1 MAGTGTLMQMISN
14 SPTFCPAPWTS
25 LNIDQAG
32 DVYPCFHCVG
42 PETTIGN
49 NKKTPIQEIIHGP
62 TVTAMRESMSR
73 GEWHSI
79 CSWCK
84 RSEETTGASGR
95 TTRKVSED
103 TLASINNDINFFKL
117 EHLVVNWSNLC
128 NLTCVYCNPYTSTA
142 WQSVLKI
149 PINHVKNEHEDL
161 IELVKTQGHNIQ
173 GLSLG
178 GGEPLLQKGL
188 DTFLNYLDPDK
199 VRVMVTTNL
208 SMDITKN
215 SIYQLLRHW
224 PDVEW
229 QISFDN
235 ANRQKFEYVRD
246 GANWEQFVKNIHQ
259 MKQDGQK
266 VNAHP
271 AYSIYCALDLEEYY
285 EFCDRE
291 NLGIFWCEL
300 NHPDELD
307 IRRHSL
313 QLRQLA
319 IQQID
324 QIVDRYSGRT
334 DLAIDTLKGY
344 RNTLEDPSYIKDN
357 YIKHRFGVAKHTL
370 IWHDRTE
377 ALLKKSVRLADLWPA
392 IATIL
397 NENADEN

>member
-1 MAGTGTLMQMISN
+1 MQMISD

-32 DVYPCFHCVG
+32 AVSPCFHCV
-42 PETTIGN
+42 EMIGN
-49 NKKTPIQEIIHGP
+49 NKQTPIQEIIRGP
-62 TVTAMRESMSR
+62 VVTAMRTAMSQ
-73 GEWHSI
+73 GEWHSG

-84 RSEETTGASGR
+84 RLEDTTGASGR
-95 TTRKVSED
+95 TVRIVSED
-103 TLASINNDINFFKL
+103 TLTAINSDPGFFKL

-128 NLTCVYCNPYTSTA
+128 NLTCVYCNPQTSTA
-142 WQSVLKI
+142 WQSVRKI

-161 IELVKTQGHNIQ
+161 IELVKTQGHDIQ

-188 DTFLNYLDPDK
+188 DTFLSYLDPNK

-215 SIYQLLRHW
+215 PIYQLLRTW

-235 ANRQKFEYVRD
+235 ANEQKFEYVRD
-246 GANWEQFVKNIHQ
+246 GASWSQFVKNIRV
-259 MKQDGQK
+259 MKQDGVR

-285 EFCDRE
+285 EFCDQE
-291 NLGIFWCEL
+291 DLGIYWCEL
-300 NHPDELD
+300 NDPVELD
-307 IRRHSL
+307 IRRHSA

-319 IQQID
+319 IQEID
-324 QIVDRYSGRT
+324 RIIAKYDDRINLSTHVLKSYRHT
-334 DLAIDTLKGY
+334 LA
-344 RNTLEDPSYIKDN
+344 DPSYIKHQDV
-357 YIKHRFGVAKHTL
+357 IAKRTL
-370 IWHDRTE
+370 AWHIRTE
-377 ALLKKSVRLADLWPA
+377 ALLKKSVRFADLWPV
-392 IATIL
+392 IASLL
-397 NENADEN
+397 NQNADEN

>member
-1 MAGTGTLMQMISN
+1 MISD

-32 DVYPCFHCVG
+32 DVYPCFHCVRA
-42 PETTIGN
+42 ETIGN

-62 TVTAMRESMSR
+62 IATAMRESMSR
-73 GEWHSI
+73 GEWHSG

-84 RSEETTGASGR
+84 RSEDTTGASGR
-95 TTRKVSED
+95 TMRTASKD
-103 TLASINNDINFFKL
+103 TLASIDNDINFFKL

-142 WQSVLKI
+142 WQSVRKI

-188 DTFLNYLDPDK
+188 DTFLSYLDPHK

-208 SMDITKN
+208 SMDITTN
-215 SIYQLLRHW
+215 PVYQLLRHW

-235 ANRQKFEYVRD
+235 ADEQKFEYVRD
-246 GANWEQFVKNIHQ
+246 GANWAQFVKNIRQ
-259 MKQDGQK
+259 MKQDKQR

-319 IQQID
+319 IEQID
-324 QIVDRYSGRT
+324 RIVLKYNDRTNLS
-334 DLAIDTLKGY
+334 IDTLKGY
-344 RNTLEDPSYIKDN
+344 RNTLEDPSYIK
-357 YIKHRFGVAKHTL
+357 HRDGIAKSTL
-370 IWHDRTE
+370 AWHNRTE
-377 ALLKKSVRLADLWPA
+377 ALLKKSVQLADLWPTL
-392 IATIL
+392 ATIL
-397 NENADEN
+397 NENANEN